1 MRAHGAASMDLDIY
15 AAKRQANS
23 YESRPPPAGSMSC
36 CCLSQV
42 ECHQGKLPIP
52 ALSKNPQEI
61 KSLKMTAQENLS
73 VLVADKFIV

>member
-1 MRAHGAASMDLDIY
+1 MRARGAASMDLEIF

-23 YESRPPPAGSMSC
+23 YESRPPATGSMSC

-42 ECHQGKLPIP
+42 P

-73 VLVADKFIV
+73 VLVADNFLVQTTTEIISL